1 MAANVVQAVESVLFP
16 TNDDEPI
23 AIHCQRE
30 VIAGLRNFASVP
42 GKKPPAP
49 PNTIEIGFVN
59 GLARIKLSGQRPA
72 GLTLLNQGRNSF
84 KRSCG
89 ARIEVTGL
97 AARPRELRAGF

>member
-16 TNDDEPI
+16 TDDDERI

-30 VIAGLRNFASVP
+30 VIAGLRNFAGVP

-49 PNTIEIGFVN
+49 PNTLDIGFVN
-59 GLARIKLSGQRPA
+59 GFVRIKLPGQSPA
-72 GLTLLNQGRNSF
+72 GAALLNQGRNSF

-89 ARIEVTGL
+89 ARVEVRGL
-97 AARPRELRAGF
+97 AA